1 MSQIG
6 FVLIIFVLFLVM
18 YVSGCMVMAIE
29 PHPAV
34 TLGVGI
40 MLSAIVGGF
49 FGTALYQALNA
60 DTYYLPCEIVATND
74 YCTYFG
80 TVDSDSQEI
89 YAVETGDHIWPDD
102 VPYLLH
108 MDSKG
113 TEDTKDDEVLVV
125 WRTD

>member
-1 MSQIG
+1 MIQIG
-6 FVLIIFVLFLVM
+6 MILMVPLLFLTV
-18 YVSGCMVMAIE
+18 YVTGCMMTANE
-29 PHPAV
+29 SHPAV
-34 TLGVGI
+34 LLAVGL
-40 MLSAIVGGF
+40 MLSVIFGGF
-49 FGTALYQALNA
+49 LGSFLFPALNQ
-60 DTYYLPCEIVATND
+60 DTYYLPCEIVAAND

-80 TVDSDSQEI
+80 TVDSDSQKI

-113 TEDTKDDEVLVV
+113 TKDTKDDEVLVV

>member
-1 MSQIG
+1 MIQIG
-6 FVLIIFVLFLVM
+6 MILIVSVLFLVV
-18 YVSGCMVMAIE
+18 YVTGWMATVSE
-29 PHPAV
+29 SHPAV
-34 TLGVGI
+34 ILGAGL
-40 MLSAIVGGF
+40 MLSAIAGSFLGSF
-49 FGTALYQALNA
+49 LFLALNQ
-60 DTYYLPCEIVATND
+60 DTYYLPCEIVAAND

-80 TVDSDSQEI
+80 TVDSDSQKI

-113 TEDTKDDEVLVV
+113 TKDTKDDEVLVV

>member
-1 MSQIG
+1 MIQIG
-6 FVLIIFVLFLVM
+6 MILAVCALFLAV
-18 YVSGCMVMAIE
+18 YLTGCMAAASDSHI
-29 PHPAV
+29 AV
-34 TLGVGI
+34 VLGAGF
-40 MLSAIVGGF
+40 MLSAIAGGF
-49 FGTALYQALNA
+49 LGSSLSLALNP
-60 DTYYLPCEIVATND
+60 DTYYLPCEIVAAND

-113 TEDTKDDEVLVV
+113 TKDTKDDEVLVI

>member
-1 MSQIG
+1 MIQIG
-6 FVLIIFVLFLVM
+6 LVLAICTLFLAVYM
-18 YVSGCMVMAIE
+18 LGCIAAADE
-29 PHPAV
+29 AHPA
-34 TLGVGI
+34 TILGIGL
-40 MLSAIVGGF
+40 MLSAVAGGF
-49 FGTALYQALNA
+49 FGTVVFQSLNP
-60 DTYYLPCEIVATND
+60 DTYYLPCEVVATND

-113 TEDTKDDEVLVV
+113 TKDSKDDEVLVV

>member
-1 MSQIG
+1 MNV
-6 FVLIIFVLFLVM
+6 VLSIFLTSIIIFALYWTGLMAGACEFSLEVTVM
-18 YVSGCMVMAIE
+18 I
-29 PHPAV
+29 
-34 TLGVGI
+34 GVCI
-40 MLSAIVGGF
+40 AAF
-49 FGTALYQALNA
+49 FGAVFGFALHQ
-60 DTYYLPCEIVATND
+60 DISPKGYYLPCEIIATND

-89 YAVETGDHIWPDD
+89 YAVETGDHIWPDN

-113 TEDTKDDEVLVV
+113 TKDIKDDEVLVV

>member
-1 MSQIG
+1 MNVVLLIFLIVLIL
-6 FVLIIFVLFLVM
+6 FVLYWAGFIASVCKCSPELAVVMGACLAVFSGAVL
-18 YVSGCMVMAIE
+18 
-29 PHPAV
+29 
-34 TLGVGI
+34 
-40 MLSAIVGGF
+40 GF
-49 FGTALYQALNA
+49 SLHQDISPKG
-60 DTYYLPCEIVATND
+60 YYLPCEIIATND

-89 YAVETGDHIWPDD
+89 YAVETGDHIWPDN

-113 TEDTKDDEVLVV
+113 TKDIKDDEVLVV